1 MKTLKFLLLLILTTG
16 ISYGQNWQTL
26 NSGVEVGL
34 IGIFFTSDNIGYA
47 VGGEGKIIKTTD
59 AGNTW
64 QQQNSGV
71 TVSLTKVFFVDANTG
86 YCGGFGGTILKTTN
100 AGNIWVNSN
109 PAPSAVQA
117 LCFTDSQTGFAV
129 GNGFAM
135 KTINGGSNWTFQELA
150 TNNPILTSVIFN
162 QGKGFIGE
170 ADAESNL
177 LFSMDDGNTW
187 QNGKTRNGVVHTY
200 GTSFLSESL
209 LGYLVGTE
217 QEGSIT
223 HPLIN
228 KTVDNGNQWNSYIM
242 SSASGMLRSVAIP
255 NDLKACAV
263 GKYIDDPT
271 FGNTGLIMTTVDGGI
286 NWSSQSVTFVT
297 GFSCITKT
305 NSAYYITGS
314 YGVILKSDHTTGI
327 SNINLEIPA
336 SYTLS
341 QNFPNPF
348 NPETNIKFSIS
359 QSGNVKLTVFDITG
373 KEVESLVN
381 EKLSAG
387 TYAYNFNASNL
398 PSGTYFYKIETD
410 NFVETKKMVLIK

>member
-1 MKTLKFLLLLILTTG
+1 MRTLKFLLLLILTTG
-16 ISYGQNWQTL
+16 LSYAQSWQPL
-26 NSGVEVGL
+26 NSGVQIGL
-34 IGIFFTSDNIGYA
+34 NGVFFTNDNIGYA

-71 TVSLTKVFFVDANTG
+71 TVSLTKVIFVDANTG

-129 GNGFAM
+129 GIGFTM
-135 KTINGGSNWTFQELA
+135 MTVNGGSNWVFQYLP
-150 TNNPILTSVIFN
+150 TSDPILTSIDFN
-162 QGKGFIGE
+162 QGRGFIGE

-177 LFSMDDGNTW
+177 LFSTNSGFTW
-187 QNGKTRNGVVHTY
+187 QNGKTRTGIVHTY
-200 GTSFLSESL
+200 GISFLDESL
-209 LGYLVGTE
+209 SGYLVGTE
-217 QEGSIT
+217 QDGSIT

-228 KTVDNGNQWNSYIM
+228 RTEDNGNQWNSYVQD
-242 SSASGMLRSVAIP
+242 SVSGMLRSVVMS
-255 NDLKACAV
+255 NNMKACAV
-263 GKYIDDPT
+263 GRFVDDQS
-271 FGNTGLIMTTVDGGI
+271 FGNTGLIMTTIDGGI
-286 NWSSQSVTFVT
+286 TWTTLSMPSVASFSSVA
-297 GFSCITKT
+297 KT
-305 NSAYYITGS
+305 NTAYYVVGS

-327 SNINLEIPA
+327 SNINLEVPA

-341 QNFPNPF
+341 QNYPNPF

-387 TYAYNFNASNL
+387 TYAYNFNTSNL

>member
-1 MKTLKFLLLLILTTG
+1 MRTLKFLLLLILTTG
-16 ISYGQNWQTL
+16 ISYAQSWHLL
-26 NSGVEVGL
+26 NSGVQTGL
-34 IGIFFTSDNIGYA
+34 NGICFTGDNIGYV

-71 TVSLTKVFFVDANTG
+71 SVSLTKIFFLDANTG

-100 AGNIWVNSN
+100 AGDTWVNSN
-109 PAPSAVQA
+109 PATGAVQG
-117 LCFTDSQTGFAV
+117 LYFIDSQTGFAV

-135 KTINGGSNWTFQELA
+135 KTINGGSSWTFQDLP
-150 TNNPILTSVIFN
+150 TSDPILTSIIFN

-177 LFSMDDGNTW
+177 LFSMDAGTTW
-187 QNGKTRNGVVHTY
+187 QNGKTRSGIVHTY

-209 LGYLVGTE
+209 SGYLVGTE

-228 KTVDNGNQWNSYIM
+228 KTEDNGTQWNSYILD
-242 SSASGMLRSVAIP
+242 SALGMLRSVVIA
-255 NDLKACAV
+255 NGLKACAI
-263 GKYIDDPT
+263 GRYIDDPT
-271 FGNTGLIMTTVDGGI
+271 FGNTGLIMTTIDGGVT
-286 NWSSQSVTFVT
+286 WTSQSIPSVAA
-297 GFSCITKT
+297 FSCVTKT
-305 NSAYYITGS
+305 SSAYYIVGS

-327 SNINLEIPA
+327 SNINLEIPEKY
-336 SYTLS
+336 SLS
-341 QNFPNPF
+341 QNYPNPF
-348 NPETNIKFSIS
+348 NPETNIKFYIS
-359 QSGNVKLTVFDITG
+359 QSGNVKLYVFDITG

-387 TYAYNFNASNL
+387 SYTYKFKAANL
-398 PSGTYFYKIETD
+398 TSGTYFYKIETN
-410 NFVETKKMVLIK
+410 NFIETKKMILIK